1 MIQSRL
7 IESQLLGKMLE
18 EAHTHTHTHTHLV
31 QKCFRV
37 MQFHH
42 PQDSEPLMLVLPPG
56 LIQVPF
62 QISFLCVVVK
72 VGLLVA
78 SSRDASVLLLQ

>member
-18 EAHTHTHTHTHLV
+18 EACAHTHTHLV

-42 PQDSEPLMLVLPPG
+42 PQNSEPLMLVLPPG
-56 LIQVPF
+56 LIKVPL

-78 SSRDASVLLLQ
+78 SSRDASILLLQ

>member
-1 MIQSRL
+1 
-7 IESQLLGKMLE
+7 
-18 EAHTHTHTHTHLV
+18 
-31 QKCFRV
+31 

-56 LIQVPF
+56 LIQVPL

-78 SSRDASVLLLQ
+78 SSRDVSVLLLQ

>member
-18 EAHTHTHTHTHLV
+18 EACAHTHLV

-42 PQDSEPLMLVLPPG
+42 PQNSEPLMLVLPPG
-56 LIQVPF
+56 LIKVPL

-78 SSRDASVLLLQ
+78 SSRDASILLLQ